1 MRQGHRLL
9 SKKQHKKIG
18 STLFNHVWDLMEKKS
33 RTREEDAE
41 MIRDVHAMRF
51 HWGEAGTPKNFAV
64 AEWQIAR
71 VYSVLGMPES
81 ALYHAKKSLAYVMSG
96 GEDFD
101 DFHLSSSYEGLA
113 RAYSVAGDRQNARR
127 YLERAKKTAAK
138 IKNPE
143 DKKVVQSQI
152 ASVPLPQ
159 RGSQAHSRMT
169 RKLSARN
176 R

>member
-9 SKKQHKKIG
+9 SKNQHRKIG
-18 STLFNHVWDLMEKKS
+18 SALFNHVWDLMEKKS

-51 HWGEAGTPKNFAV
+51 HWGEAGTPVNFAV

-71 VYSVLGMPES
+71 VYSMLGMPES
-81 ALYHAKKSLAYVMSG
+81 ALYHAKKSIACVRSG
-96 GEDFD
+96 GEEFE
-101 DFHLSSSYEGLA
+101 DFHLPSSYEGLA
-113 RAYSVAGDRQNARR
+113 RAHSAAGDRQNAQR
-127 YLERAKKTAAK
+127 YLERAKRLASK

-143 DKKVVQSQI
+143 DRKVVQGQI
-152 ASVPLPQ
+152 ASVSLPHM
-159 RGSQAHSRMT
+159 RRRTHSRTT
-169 RKLSARN
+169 RKLSTGN